1 MKRSEISD
9 EYKWSVKDLY
19 SSDELWNNDYE
30 KALKSTQEKSSFA
43 PNGNAYSGWLRSVRI
58 SVGVPASGPGVKWR
72 AS

>member
-30 KALKSTQEKSSFA
+30 KALKAHRK
-43 PNGNAYSGWLRSVRI
+43 
-58 SVGVPASGPGVKWR
+58 R
-72 AS
+72 AALKDV

>member
-30 KALKSTQEKSSFA
+30 KALKSTQEKSSFEGCVMDSA
-43 PNGNAYSGWLRSVRI
+43 DTLADAL
-58 SVGVPASGPGVKWR
+58 
-72 AS
+72 

>member
-30 KALKSTQEKSSFA
+30 KALKSTHEKSSFEGCVIDSA
-43 PNGNAYSGWLRSVRI
+43 DTLADALSESEKDDYITERL
-58 SVGVPASGPGVKWR
+58 
-72 AS
+72 